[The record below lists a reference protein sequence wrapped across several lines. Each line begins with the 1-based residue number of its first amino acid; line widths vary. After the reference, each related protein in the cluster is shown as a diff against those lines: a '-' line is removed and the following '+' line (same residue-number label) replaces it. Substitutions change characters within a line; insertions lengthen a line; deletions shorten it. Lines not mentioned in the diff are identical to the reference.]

1 MSKDKKKKKRK
12 EEARQQELQ
21 AQSRHPPVTI
31 RLKYDAAQTTSE
43 NIRHWAMADNLSA
56 DGSLT
61 PEIRRTLRNRARYEI
76 ANNAYAK
83 GLVLT
88 LAATCIGT
96 GPRLQL
102 LSDDE
107 NFNTVVETEFVAWAE
122 AVRLSE
128 RLQTLRMAKI
138 ADGEAFA
145 AILRN
150 PRLKH
155 PVEIDL
161 RAIEADRITSP
172 YPTVSNEVD
181 GIEYDTFGNPIQY
194 HVSSEHP
201 GDSSVWYG
209 TFSNIA
215 SEYMIHWYRPDRPG
229 QSRGLPEITPALPLF
244 AQLRRYTL
252 AVLAAAETAAD
263 FAAVL
268 YTDAPANGEAQPLEP
283 LDIVALEKR
292 MATTL
297 PDGWKLGQI
306 RAEQP
311 NTTYSEFKREILGE
325 IGRCMQVPVNILL
338 GDSSKHNYASGRLD
352 HQTFFKSIKGE
363 QTSCEQIVLNPVF
376 DIWYREAL
384 RIGLFH
390 EPRNAFSL
398 YRKTNGSILSQ
409 RNNLVNRAASA
420 SCCWFWDGLEH
431 VDPMKEAKAA
441 ATRIDAR
448 TSNLAIE
455 CAKQGLDWEDVLNQ
469 AAKEEERMRV
479 LKLTKQEVDTSIPK
493 PKRRKKNEKD
503 SEIDPTDTGADAG
516 QARRAKRKRSEDA

>member
-1 MSKDKKKKKRK
+1 MVSFQNKHP
-12 EEARQQELQ
+12 LQ
-21 AQSRHPPVTI
+21 VL

-43 NIRHWAMADNLSA
+43 NVRHWAMADNLSA

-61 PEIRRTLRNRARYEI
+61 PEIRRTLRNRARYEV

-102 LSDDE
+102 LSDDDA
-107 NFNTVVETEFVAWAE
+107 FNTIVETEFIAWAE
-122 AVRLSE
+122 AVRLCE

-138 ADGEAFA
+138 TDGEAFA

-155 PVEIDL
+155 PVEIDI

-172 YPTVSNEVD
+172 YPAMTNAVD
-181 GIEYDTFGNPIQY
+181 GIEYDPFGNPVLY
-194 HVSSEHP
+194 YVSSEHP
-201 GDSSVWYG
+201 GDLSAWYG
-209 TFSNIA
+209 TFESIA
-215 SEYMIHWYRPDRPG
+215 SEYMIHWYRLDRPG

-311 NTTYSEFKREILGE
+311 NTSYSEFKREILGE
-325 IGRCMQVPVNILL
+325 IGRCMQIPVNILL

-363 QTSCEQIVLNPVF
+363 QTSCEQVVLFPLL
-376 DIWYREAL
+376 DAWYREAL
-384 RIGLFH
+384 RIGLFR
-390 EPRNAFSL
+390 EPHNAFPLS
-398 YRKTNGSILSQ
+398 RKATSGSGFLQ
-409 RNNLVNRAASA
+409 RSSRSICGEAARF
-420 SCCWFWDGLEH
+420 FWDGMEH

-441 ATRIDAR
+441 ATRVETR

-455 CAKQGLDWEDVLNQ
+455 CAKLGLDWEDVLNQ
-469 AAKEEERMRV
+469 AAKERQRMIA
-479 LKLTKQEVDTSIPK
+479 LGLDPDHTIIL
-493 PKRRKKNEKD
+493 EKD
-503 SEIDPTDTGADAG
+503 EDEEDFEIDEADAP
-516 QARRAKRKRSEDA
+516 AEPDPPRRKRKRSGDTGGR

>member
-1 MSKDKKKKKRK
+1 MSKKSKKKKKK
-12 EEARQQELQ
+12 EERQELT
-21 AQSRHPPVTI
+21 AQSRHPPMTLH
-31 RLKYDAAQTTSE
+31 LKYDAAQTTAE
-43 NIRHWAMADNLSA
+43 NVRHWAMADNLSA

-102 LSDDE
+102 LSEDDE
-107 NFNTVVETEFVAWAE
+107 FNTIVETEFIAWAE
-122 AVRLSE
+122 TVRLCE
-128 RLQTLRMAKI
+128 KLQTLRMAKI
-138 ADGEAFA
+138 ADGESFA

-150 PRLKH
+150 PKLKH
-155 PVEIDL
+155 PVEIDI
-161 RAIEADRITSP
+161 RAIEADRIMSP
-172 YPTVSNEVD
+172 YPAIMNEVD
-181 GIEYDTFGNPIQY
+181 GIEYDQFGNPLLY

-201 GDSSVWYG
+201 GDSSAWYG
-209 TFSNIA
+209 TFTNIA
-215 SEYMIHWYRPDRPG
+215 SEYMIHWYRSDRPG

-325 IGRCMQVPVNILL
+325 IGRCMQMPVNILL

-363 QTSCEQIVLNPVF
+363 QTSCEQIVLNPIF
-376 DIWYREAL
+376 DAWYREAL
-384 RIGLFH
+384 RVGLFK
-390 EPRNAFSL
+390 EPANAFPIRKNWEQGNLSSSL
-398 YRKTNGSILSQ
+398 WPQACSLS
-409 RNNLVNRAASA
+409 R
-420 SCCWFWDGLEH
+420 CWFWDGWEH

-441 ATRIDAR
+441 ATRIDTR

-455 CAKQGLDWEDVLNQ
+455 CAKLGLDWEDVLNQ
-469 AAKEEERMRV
+469 AAKERQRMIELGLNPDTKIILEKDNDEEDS
-479 LKLTKQEVDTSIPK
+479 EVD
-493 PKRRKKNEKD
+493 E
-503 SEIDPTDTGADAG
+503 ADAGTDSG
-516 QARRAKRKRSEDA
+516 QARRTKRKRDD